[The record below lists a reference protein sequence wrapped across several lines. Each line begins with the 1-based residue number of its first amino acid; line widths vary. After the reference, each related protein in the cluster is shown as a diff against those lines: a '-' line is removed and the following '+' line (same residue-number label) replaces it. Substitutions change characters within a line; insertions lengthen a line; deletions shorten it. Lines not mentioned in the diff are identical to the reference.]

1 MFRLD
6 EAHHPRRESMSGAV
20 PIARR
25 SRFRMLASRRRLFST
40 AVTVGLSSVALT
52 ACAGG
57 ASQSAA
63 VGVRANSNLYGNLPL
78 TGGARSGGTIT
89 LGQLTGDT
97 PTYIFPIIPAA
108 QASTVNIY
116 AFINAMFLPLYAS
129 PTGNSP
135 VVDDSISVGE
145 PPVYSDGDRTVTISL
160 KHNYHWS
167 SGAPVDARDVLFDID
182 LTKAAVHESAANL
195 RRYSPGLYP
204 DNVASAE
211 VTGKYR
217 LVLHLTRPYNPSFYT
232 NNQLGIGDVAPLP
245 STAWNLAAAGGPH
258 LDFTVPAN
266 ATKIFDYLSKQ
277 GGKLSGFATN
287 PLWRDVDGPFRLTR
301 FSTVNG
307 SYTMVRNDSYG
318 GAPKPAYTRLA
329 VTSYTGATPIL
340 NALKTGALDVAPI
353 DFSQLGAVPSLKRAG
368 FRIFGYPDFGL
379 DDAILNFKDTTDSFD
394 KVVAQ
399 RYVRQALAM
408 LVDQPAMIKG
418 LLKGAGAPG
427 YGPVPAAP
435 PSPYAPTD
443 ASRPVYPYSPA
454 AAGKLLKAHGW
465 KVVPNGTTT
474 CVKPGT
480 GAGECGAGIKAG
492 TPIRFTWI
500 YATLG
505 PYVGLEAEV
514 YSSAAARVGI
524 HVTPVQKSFN
534 LVVGTYN
541 NVANP
546 KGASQWGAVDFTGLT
561 DSNYPT
567 ENSVF
572 NTGGSFNFG
581 SYDSSTANRLIK
593 QTLYSSGTQAI
604 KTESDFL
611 TKDVPALYLPNADN
625 IYAVS
630 NRVGGPAKSWM
641 AMTQYVYLPQYWY
654 LRK

>member
-1 MFRLD
+1 MSSADPYAL
-6 EAHHPRRESMSGAV
+6 RRT
-20 PIARR
+20 
-25 SRFRMLASRRRLFST
+25 FRMLGRRRRLLATSVTAGLASLVLVACGGSSESRST
-40 AVTVGLSSVALT
+40 AVGVHADSSLF
-52 ACAGG
+52 G
-57 ASQSAA
+57 S
-63 VGVRANSNLYGNLPL
+63 LPL

-108 QASTVNIY
+108 QASTTNIY

-129 PTGNSP
+129 PTGSSP
-135 VVDDSISVGE
+135 VVDESISVGQA
-145 PPVYSDGDRTVTISL
+145 PLYSDGDRTVTINL
-160 KHNYHWS
+160 KHNYRWS
-167 SGAPVDARDVLFDID
+167 DGAPVDASDVLFDID
-182 LTKAAVHESAANL
+182 LTKAAVRESAANL

-204 DNVASAE
+204 DNIASAR
-211 VTGKYR
+211 VTSKYQ
-217 LVLHLTRPYNPSFYT
+217 LVLHLTRAYNPAFYT

-245 STAWNLAAAGGPH
+245 STAWNRASAGGPH
-258 LDFTVPAN
+258 LNFTVASN
-266 ATKIFDYLSKQ
+266 AKKIFDYLSKQ
-277 GGKLSGFATN
+277 GGKLSSFATN
-287 PLWRDVDGPFRLTR
+287 PLWQDVDGPFRLTK

-318 GAPKPAYTRLA
+318 GDPKPAYTRLA
-329 VTSYTGATPIL
+329 VTSYTGATPVL
-340 NALKTGALDVAPI
+340 NALKTGALDIAPL
-353 DFSQLGAVPSLKRAG
+353 DFSQLGAVPSLKSAG
-368 FRIFGYPDFGL
+368 FHVFGYPDFGL

-408 LVDQPAMIKG
+408 LIDQPAMIEG
-418 LLKGAGAPG
+418 LLKGAGAPA

-435 PSPYAPTD
+435 PSPYAPAD
-443 ASRPVYPYSPA
+443 ASQPAYPYSTSA
-454 AAGKLLKAHGW
+454 ASKLLRAHGW
-465 KVVPNGTTT
+465 KVVPHGTTT

-480 GAGECGAGIKAG
+480 GAGQCGAGIKAG
-492 TPIRFTWI
+492 TPIRFTWV
-500 YATLG
+500 YANLG
-505 PYVGLEAEV
+505 AYVGLEADV
-514 YSSAAARVGI
+514 YASAAAEVGI

-546 KGASQWGAVDFTGLT
+546 HGASQWGAVDFTGLT

-572 NTGGSFNFG
+572 NNGGSFNFG
-581 SYDSSTANRLIK
+581 SYENATADSLIK
-593 QTLYSSGTQAI
+593 RTLYSSGTQAI
-604 KTESDFL
+604 KSESDFL

-630 NRVGGPAKSWM
+630 NHVGGVAKSWM